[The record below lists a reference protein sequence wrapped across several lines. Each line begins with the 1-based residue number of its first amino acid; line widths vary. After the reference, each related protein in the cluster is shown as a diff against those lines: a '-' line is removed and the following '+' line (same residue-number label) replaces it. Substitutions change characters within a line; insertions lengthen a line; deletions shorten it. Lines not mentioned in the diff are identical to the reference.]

1 MAVANLTEHVSLAE
15 KSIRICKQRKR
26 GKKIADSL
34 GNELTGGGVLMRAM
48 ILRWLLA
55 RHVLAQEER
64 VVGLLLPPTVA
75 GVVANLALALD
86 RRTVA
91 NLNYTLSSE
100 VNNACLAQAGIRHV
114 VTSRAFMEKIQLE
127 LDAELVYLEDFRA
140 RASWRDKLNGALAAF
155 GVPASLLSR
164 CLGLHQVRG
173 EDLNTVVFT
182 SGSTGLPKGVML
194 TEANISSNVRA
205 VQEAIALRREDVL
218 LGILPF
224 FHSFGYTATLWTVL
238 TIDVQGVYHY
248 TPLEGRQ
255 IGKLCKKHGATVLL
269 ATPTFLGTYLRRCDA
284 DDFRSLDVVLVGAE
298 KLPRDVA
305 DAFESRFGVRPVEG
319 YGTTEL
325 SPLVSVNIPASRA
338 LPGQSGEVREGTVGR
353 PLPGINARV
362 TDLETGQVL
371 GPGQPGML
379 WIQGPNVMKGY
390 WGREDLT
397 SEVIQDGWYR
407 TGDVAVID
415 HDGFIQITGRES
427 RFSKIGGE
435 MVPHLHIEA
444 ILNEILSE
452 FTAPPE
458 DSEGPG
464 GPMVAVTAVP
474 DAKKGERLVVVHTEL
489 PKSPQELCRALAD
502 RGLPNLYVPSPDSFH
517 QVPTMPVL
525 GTGKLDLRALKQV
538 ALDAFPPKE

>member
-1 MAVANLTEHVSLAE
+1 MANLTEHVSLAE

-338 LPGQSGEVREGTVGR
+338 LPGQSAEVREGTVGR
-353 PLPGINARV
+353 PLPGIKARV

-538 ALDAFPPKE
+538 ALEAFPPKA